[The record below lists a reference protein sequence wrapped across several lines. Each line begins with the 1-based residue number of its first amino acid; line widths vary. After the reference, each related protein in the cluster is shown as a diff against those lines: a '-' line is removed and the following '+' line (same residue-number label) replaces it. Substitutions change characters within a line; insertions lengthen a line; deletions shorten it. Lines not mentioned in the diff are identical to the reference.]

1 MASLIATFAIQLVSI
16 FHKFSEIIV
25 DFLYNIGLL
34 HVPFFAKLS
43 LAIAISTALTNFPLY
58 DDMTKTASKAF
69 QLGSLGAGGI
79 EEGRGRGEREEK
91 GEGEEEGGLVLCANL
106 GSDFKRL

>member
-1 MASLIATFAIQLVSI
+1 MF
-16 FHKFSEIIV
+16 
-25 DFLYNIGLL
+25 
-34 HVPFFAKLS
+34 LS
-43 LAIAISTALTNFPLY
+43 LQNFHSLAKSTALTNFSLY

-91 GEGEEEGGLVLCANL
+91 GEGEGEGVSCFARIWGRIINAYNSETVTHQYGTLFLLNRVRAINWNR
-106 GSDFKRL
+106 F